1 MLSTIE
7 ERKTSQE
14 CETTLTSYFDNL
26 EEKKLKKIGK
36 KLEKIGKSWK
46 KKSEKKLGKRL
57 KSVGK
62 QFEKA
67 GKKLKNKF

>member
-14 CETTLTSYFDNL
+14 CETALTSHFDNL
-26 EEKKLKKIGK
+26 EEKKLKKIGE

-46 KKSEKKLGKRL
+46 KKSEKKLGK
-57 KSVGK
+57 S
-62 QFEKA
+62 
-67 GKKLKNKF
+67 

>member
-14 CETTLTSYFDNL
+14 CETTLTSHFDNL

-36 KLEKIGKSWK
+36 KLEKIGKSWE
-46 KKSEKKLGKRL
+46 KKSEK
-57 KSVGK
+57 SW
-62 QFEKA
+62 EKVEISW
-67 GKKLKNKF
+67 KTV

>member
-14 CETTLTSYFDNL
+14 CETALTSHFDNL

-36 KLEKIGKSWK
+36 KLEKIGKSWGK
-46 KKSEKKLGKRL
+46 KVKKKLGK
-57 KSVGK
+57 S
-62 QFEKA
+62 
-67 GKKLKNKF
+67 

>member
-14 CETTLTSYFDNL
+14 CETTLTSHFDNL
-26 EEKKLKKIGK
+26 EEKKLKKIGE

-46 KKSEKKLGKRL
+46 KSQKKSWEKG
-57 KSVGK
+57 
-62 QFEKA
+62 
-67 GKKLKNKF
+67 